1 MAKEISKT
9 DFDLS
14 TLSLEELIEV
24 YEKIDEFIVFLEE
37 SKIEIEEKGT
47 NDE

>member
-1 MAKEISKT
+1 MQKEKSKT

-24 YEKIDEFIVFLEE
+24 YEKINEFINFLEE
-37 SKIEIEEKGT
+37 SKIQIEEKGA

>member
-14 TLSLEELIEV
+14 ALSLEELIEV

>member
-1 MAKEISKT
+1 MEKEISKT